1 MAKKETMHQK
11 IDRLEKENA
20 ILKAGLEKV
29 QGYLDEERALS
40 AKLAEVQDCNFK
52 NSSYCQ
58 QLLKD
63 IDNLKTQNALIKK
76 HNDTLKSVHDKHV
89 NRIEQLSNVLDEL
102 SRN

>member
-1 MAKKETMHQK
+1 MHQK

-52 NSSYCQ
+52 
-58 QLLKD
+58 
-63 IDNLKTQNALIKK
+63 THLI
-76 HNDTLKSVHDKHV
+76 V
-89 NRIEQLSNVLDEL
+89 NNY
-102 SRN
+102 